1 MRDFCYRVCYVLVR
15 AAMFFWHPTLRVT
28 GVENLPKGAAV
39 LCANHAGAAD
49 PLWIILRLNQ
59 PSLFRIMAKS
69 ELRKVPFV
77 GWLME
82 RFGMIFVRRGGHD
95 TAAVEQCVQ
104 ALRGGEKLL
113 VFLEGTRCN
122 GGKHVRP
129 RTGAIRIAAA
139 SGAPI
144 VPVYVTRDKKLFGP
158 IDVMVGRPQTPLCA
172 PDAEHARLQKEAD
185 ALLYSIYR
193 MGGDSYADHVGENG
207 GLLLRS

>member
-28 GVENLPKGAAV
+28 GLENLPEGAAV

-49 PLWIILRLNQ
+49 PLWIIRGLNQ

-104 ALRGGEKLL
+104 ARAEEKSCLC
-113 VFLEGTRCN
+113 FWRERAATAESTC
-122 GGKHVRP
+122 VREP
-129 RTGAIRIAAA
+129 ARFA
-139 SGAPI
+139 
-144 VPVYVTRDKKLFGP
+144 L
-158 IDVMVGRPQTPLCA
+158 RPQPG
-172 PDAEHARLQKEAD
+172 R
-185 ALLYSIYR
+185 
-193 MGGDSYADHVGENG
+193 
-207 GLLLRS
+207 RSCRSM